1 MADIAF
7 LLLIFF
13 LAATTM
19 DSDTGLMRQLPA
31 IPDPNVPQD
40 INKINDRNI
49 LEVKVNKDNL
59 LLVEGQLTEFSQLRE
74 IAHDFIL
81 NANDEPNMPEKEI
94 INIAYFGD
102 VPVTKAVISLQNDIG
117 TKYGVYIAVQNE
129 LIAARTELRDE
140 ILDIS
145 YLLEGVIHLYLGFS
159 TIERLE
165 GFERLAYVYEAG
177 ERFLLKDLA
186 FRGIGYPDGDH
197 DVGFPHGGYGHEE
210 EEYHEDDVRQ

>member
-1 MADIAF
+1 MSRRSIPEINAGSMADIAF

-40 INKINDRNI
+40 MNKINDRNI

-74 IAHDFIL
+74 IAHNFIL
-81 NANDEPNMPEKEI
+81 NANDSPNMPEKELV
-94 INIAYFGD
+94 NISYFGN
-102 VPVTKAVISLQNDIG
+102 VAVTKAVISLQNDIG

-129 LIAARTELRDE
+129 LIAARTKLRDDKSRQE
-140 ILDIS
+140 FGIPYDRLDEDRKGAIDDFYQVPIS
-145 YLLEGVIHLYLGFS
+145 
-159 TIERLE
+159 
-165 GFERLAYVYEAG
+165 EAEPKRIGG
-177 ERFLLKDLA
+177 EN
-186 FRGIGYPDGDH
+186 
-197 DVGFPHGGYGHEE
+197 
-210 EEYHEDDVRQ
+210 

>member
-40 INKINDRNI
+40 VNKINDRNI

-59 LLVEGQLTEFSQLRE
+59 LLVEGQLTEFNQLRE

-81 NANDEPNMPEKEI
+81 NANNEPNKPEKEVV
-94 INIAYFGD
+94 NIPFFGN
-102 VPVTKAVISLQNDIG
+102 VAVTKAVISLQNDIG

-129 LIAARTELRDE
+129 LIAARAKLRDNLSRQE
-140 ILDIS
+140 FGIAYEQLDEDRKSAVDDFFKVPIS
-145 YLLEGVIHLYLGFS
+145 
-159 TIERLE
+159 
-165 GFERLAYVYEAG
+165 EAEPKRIG
-177 ERFLLKDLA
+177 E
-186 FRGIGYPDGDH
+186 
-197 DVGFPHGGYGHEE
+197 
-210 EEYHEDDVRQ
+210 

>member
-40 INKINDRNI
+40 VKKINDRNI

-59 LLVEGQLTEFSQLRE
+59 LLVEGELTELQAAE
-74 IAHDFIL
+74 GDADKFIV
-81 NANDEPNMPEKEI
+81 NAGDHPGMPEKEVV
-94 INIAYFGD
+94 NLPYFGN

-129 LIAARTELRDE
+129 LIAARSKLRD
-140 ILDIS
+140 
-145 YLLEGVIHLYLGFS
+145 
-159 TIERLE
+159 
-165 GFERLAYVYEAG
+165 
-177 ERFLLKDLA
+177 DLA
-186 FRGIGYPDGDH
+186 RQQFGVPYEKLDEDRQGAVDDFYKVPISEAEPKRIG
-197 DVGFPHGGYGHEE
+197 EK
-210 EEYHEDDVRQ
+210 

>member
-1 MADIAF
+1 MARRSIPEINAGSMADIAF

-59 LLVEGQLTEFSQLRE
+59 LLVEGQLTEFNQLRE

-94 INIAYFGD
+94 INIPYFGD

-129 LIAARTELRDE
+129 LIAARAELRDDLSRRE
-140 ILDIS
+140 FGIP
-145 YLLEGVIHLYLGFS
+145 Y
-159 TIERLE
+159 ERLDE
-165 GFERLAYVYEAG
+165 DRKGAIDDYIKVPISEAEPKRIG
-177 ERFLLKDLA
+177 E
-186 FRGIGYPDGDH
+186 
-197 DVGFPHGGYGHEE
+197 
-210 EEYHEDDVRQ
+210 

>member
-40 INKINDRNI
+40 MNKINDRNI

-74 IAHDFIL
+74 IAHNFIL
-81 NANDEPNMPEKEI
+81 NANDSPNMPEKEVV
-94 INIAYFGD
+94 NIPYFGN
-102 VPVTKAVISLQNDIG
+102 VAVTKAVISLQNDIG

-129 LIAARTELRDE
+129 LIAARTKLRD
-140 ILDIS
+140 
-145 YLLEGVIHLYLGFS
+145 
-159 TIERLE
+159 
-165 GFERLAYVYEAG
+165 
-177 ERFLLKDLA
+177 DLA
-186 FRGIGYPDGDH
+186 RQEFGIPYDRLDEERKGAIDDFFQVPISEAE
-197 DVGFPHGGYGHEE
+197 PKRIGGEN
-210 EEYHEDDVRQ
+210 

>member
-40 INKINDRNI
+40 VNKINDRNI

-81 NANDEPNMPEKEI
+81 NANDEPNKPEKEVV
-94 INIAYFGD
+94 NIPFLGNVA
-102 VPVTKAVISLQNDIG
+102 VSKAVISLQNDIG

-129 LIAARTELRDE
+129 LIAARAKLRESLARQEFGMAYDKLDE
-140 ILDIS
+140 DRKAAVDEFFKVPIS
-145 YLLEGVIHLYLGFS
+145 
-159 TIERLE
+159 
-165 GFERLAYVYEAG
+165 EAEPKRIG
-177 ERFLLKDLA
+177 E
-186 FRGIGYPDGDH
+186 
-197 DVGFPHGGYGHEE
+197 
-210 EEYHEDDVRQ
+210 

>member
-1 MADIAF
+1 MARRQIPEINAGSMADIAF

-40 INKINDRNI
+40 VNKINDRNI

-59 LLVEGQLTEFSQLRE
+59 LLVEGELTDFSQLRE
-74 IAHDFIL
+74 ITRRFI
-81 NANDEPNMPEKEI
+81 ANVDDQPNMPEKEI
-94 INIAYFGD
+94 VNIPYFGN

-129 LIAARTELRDE
+129 LIAARSQLRDE
-140 ILDIS
+140 LSRQHFGVPYDKLNDDKKNAVDDYYKVPIS
-145 YLLEGVIHLYLGFS
+145 
-159 TIERLE
+159 
-165 GFERLAYVYEAG
+165 EAEPKRIG
-177 ERFLLKDLA
+177 EK
-186 FRGIGYPDGDH
+186 
-197 DVGFPHGGYGHEE
+197 
-210 EEYHEDDVRQ
+210 

>member
-1 MADIAF
+1 MARRQVPEINAGSMADIAF

-59 LLVEGQLTEFSQLRE
+59 LLVEGQLTEFNQLRE
-74 IAHDFIL
+74 IASNFIL
-81 NANDEPNMPEKEI
+81 NANDNPKMPEKEVV
-94 INIAYFGD
+94 NLPYFGN
-102 VPVTKAVISLQNDIG
+102 VAVTKAVISLQNDIG

-129 LIAARTELRDE
+129 LIAARAKLRDNLARQE
-140 ILDIS
+140 FGIP
-145 YLLEGVIHLYLGFS
+145 Y
-159 TIERLE
+159 ERLDE
-165 GFERLAYVYEAG
+165 DRKKAIDDFYKVPISEA
-177 ERFLLKDLA
+177 EPKR
-186 FRGIGYPDGDH
+186 IGGTK
-197 DVGFPHGGYGHEE
+197 
-210 EEYHEDDVRQ
+210 

>member
-1 MADIAF
+1 MARRQVPEINAGSMADIAF

-40 INKINDRNI
+40 VNKINDRNI

-59 LLVEGQLTEFSQLRE
+59 LLVEGQLTEFNQLRE

-81 NANDEPNMPEKEI
+81 NANDEPNKPEKEVV
-94 INIAYFGD
+94 NIPFFGN
-102 VPVTKAVISLQNDIG
+102 VAVTKAVISLQNDIG

-129 LIAARTELRDE
+129 LIAARAKLRDNLSRQE
-140 ILDIS
+140 FGIAYEQLDEDRKSAVDDFFKVPIS
-145 YLLEGVIHLYLGFS
+145 
-159 TIERLE
+159 
-165 GFERLAYVYEAG
+165 EAEPKRIG
-177 ERFLLKDLA
+177 E
-186 FRGIGYPDGDH
+186 
-197 DVGFPHGGYGHEE
+197 
-210 EEYHEDDVRQ
+210 

>member
-1 MADIAF
+1 MARRQVPEINAGSMADIAF

-40 INKINDRNI
+40 VNQINDRNI

-59 LLVEGQLTEFSQLRE
+59 LLVEGELVNFNQLR
-74 IAHDFIL
+74 DLTLNFIV
-81 NANDEPNMPEKEI
+81 NADNRPDMPEKEI
-94 INIAYFGD
+94 INLPYLGD

-129 LIAARTELRDE
+129 LIAARAKLRDDLSRQQFGVPYDK
-140 ILDIS
+140 LDEDKKSAVDDFYKVPIS
-145 YLLEGVIHLYLGFS
+145 
-159 TIERLE
+159 
-165 GFERLAYVYEAG
+165 EA
-177 ERFLLKDLA
+177 EPKR
-186 FRGIGYPDGDH
+186 IGGN
-197 DVGFPHGGYGHEE
+197 
-210 EEYHEDDVRQ
+210 

>member
-1 MADIAF
+1 MARRSTPEINTGSMADIAF

-94 INIAYFGD
+94 INIPYFGD

-140 ILDIS
+140 LS
-145 YLLEGVIHLYLGFS
+145 RREFGVPY
-159 TIERLE
+159 ERLDE
-165 GFERLAYVYEAG
+165 DRKGSIDEYIKVPISEAEPKRIG
-177 ERFLLKDLA
+177 E
-186 FRGIGYPDGDH
+186 
-197 DVGFPHGGYGHEE
+197 
-210 EEYHEDDVRQ
+210 

>member
-1 MADIAF
+1 MSRRQVPEINTGSMADIAF

-59 LLVEGQLTEFSQLRE
+59 LLVEGQLTEFTQLRE

-81 NANDEPNMPEKEI
+81 NANDSPNMPEKEV
-94 INIAYFGD
+94 ASLPYFGD
-102 VPVTKAVISLQNDIG
+102 VAVTKAVISLQNDIG

-129 LIAARTELRDE
+129 LIAARTELRDKLARQE
-140 ILDIS
+140 FGIP
-145 YLLEGVIHLYLGFS
+145 Y
-159 TIERLE
+159 ERLDE
-165 GFERLAYVYEAG
+165 ERKGAVDDFFKVPISEA
-177 ERFLLKDLA
+177 EPKR
-186 FRGIGYPDGDH
+186 IGGDK
-197 DVGFPHGGYGHEE
+197 
-210 EEYHEDDVRQ
+210 

>member
-1 MADIAF
+1 MARRSTPEINTGSMADIAF

-59 LLVEGQLTEFSQLRE
+59 LLVEGQLTEFTQLRE

-94 INIAYFGD
+94 INIPYFGD
-102 VPVTKAVISLQNDIG
+102 VAVTKAVISLQNDIG

-140 ILDIS
+140 LSRREFGVPYERMDEDRKGAIDDYIKVPIS
-145 YLLEGVIHLYLGFS
+145 
-159 TIERLE
+159 
-165 GFERLAYVYEAG
+165 EAEPKRIG
-177 ERFLLKDLA
+177 E
-186 FRGIGYPDGDH
+186 
-197 DVGFPHGGYGHEE
+197 
-210 EEYHEDDVRQ
+210 